1 MRKFGRKN
9 RFYKMKISLC
19 CSSGHGRMDGL
30 RSPVD
35 HRGEG
40 GRTPCHCKTI
50 GGAGETQGVL
60 ELGEVL
66 INNLNFQM
74 TNSGR

>member
-1 MRKFGRKN
+1 
-9 RFYKMKISLC
+9 
-19 CSSGHGRMDGL
+19 MDGL
-30 RSPVD
+30 QSPVD
-35 HRGEG
+35 HRGER
-40 GRTPCHCKTI
+40 GRTPRHYKTTV
-50 GGAGETQGVL
+50 GAGETQGVL

>member
-1 MRKFGRKN
+1 MRKVGRKN
-9 RFYKMKISLC
+9 RFYKMKTSLC

-30 RSPVD
+30 QSPVD
-35 HRGEG
+35 HRGER
-40 GRTPCHCKTI
+40 GRTPRHYKTTV
-50 GGAGETQGVL
+50 GAGETQGVL